1 MLQSVH
7 LLTKDVHRHIENPRQ
22 PVGQKENLSDRKKK
36 LKCHHIFLIIIKNSF
51 IFCFTA
57 NEITSRMLCLVS
69 ITNVKPFGFVN
80 LAQPFIVIE
89 LMVYFVLQYHVHF

>member
-36 LKCHHIFLIIIKNSF
+36 LKCHHIGRK
-51 IFCFTA
+51 
-57 NEITSRMLCLVS
+57 
-69 ITNVKPFGFVN
+69 
-80 LAQPFIVIE
+80 VIE
-89 LMVYFVLQYHVHF
+89 TTKIFRGSQIGLPFQKCT